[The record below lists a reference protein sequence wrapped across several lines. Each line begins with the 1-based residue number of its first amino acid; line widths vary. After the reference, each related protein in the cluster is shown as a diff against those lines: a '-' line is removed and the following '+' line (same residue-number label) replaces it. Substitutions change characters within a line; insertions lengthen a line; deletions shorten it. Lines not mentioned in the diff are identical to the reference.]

1 MARIEELPE
10 DKSPLVGRVIARVAK
25 RKLGRVSEMIGIM
38 RHVPKVSAG
47 WAAFELLFDR
57 SRFVERKLRKLAATK
72 AAMQL
77 VCAP

>member
-10 DKSPLVGRVIARVAK
+10 DKSPLISRVIARVMR

-38 RHVPKVSAG
+38 RHVPKVSTG
-47 WAAFELLFDR
+47 WVVFELMFDR
-57 SRFVERKLRKLAATK
+57 SRFVERKLRKLAAIK

-77 VCAP
+77 TCSP